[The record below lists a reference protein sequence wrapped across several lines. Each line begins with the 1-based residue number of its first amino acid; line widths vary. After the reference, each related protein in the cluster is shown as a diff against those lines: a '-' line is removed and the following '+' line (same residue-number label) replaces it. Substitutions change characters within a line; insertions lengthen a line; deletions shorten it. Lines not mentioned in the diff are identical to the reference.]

1 MATNLNKT
9 TDTEPATDTEPDTIP
24 ATSDEAEI
32 DFQFDEAEFDDFVY
46 AVITST
52 PVVIAPDPVLIQSLG
67 PDQRWGFDEN
77 ALRDYTGMMWR
88 AISQLEPHD
97 IGALVDGLIP
107 LLTPVPLPPYNLPR
121 I

>member
-1 MATNLNKT
+1 MAANLDKPT
-9 TDTEPATDTEPDTIP
+9 TDTDP
-24 ATSDEAEI
+24 DEAEI
-32 DFQFDEAEFDDFVY
+32 DFQFDETEFDDFVH
-46 AVITST
+46 AVIAST
-52 PVVIAPDPVLIQSLG
+52 PVVVAPDPVLIQSLG